1 MYQNQK
7 DETLVMLTLAGEQSA
22 YEVLVA
28 RYENAV
34 IASAASVTH
43 NRHMAEDSAQDAFIT
58 AWIKLNM
65 LREPDKYGAWVCR
78 IAKNCAKNTVMRF
91 QSFISLDD
99 PDKPVAYA
107 SDSKQ
112 SDPIDTYELSEE
124 NTLLHES
131 IEKLPEKVRRIINLH
146 YFEDLSVS
154 EIAEKMG
161 ISQGTVKWQLHEGRK
176 RIRKELCA
184 MNEEYSDT
192 LVQRVM
198 KKVEELKLWQYKKSK
213 NGFEKVY
220 NEVLK
225 EVEELPESM
234 DKYHALADVLMRGWW
249 WISGDK
255 NDALFERIRDA
266 AEKGKNDE
274 VMEFIAAKED
284 SKLYGG
290 AKIEFIRETQIP
302 RLEKSGF
309 VKALA
314 AEWCWLAS
322 TYFEENEPEKGFEA
336 YEKGISVAKPSELY
350 YSYMK
355 NCLKAEK
362 MIAEEYK
369 DKDYNR
375 YKIFAPVE
383 EYRFIDGEPRHRD
396 RKWYNKGGLYSAD
409 NGIDD
414 CIFYNASRCDG
425 QFTVTG
431 LKAGEKHIGS
441 DGTVLEFTSDN
452 VSVTTPCGNFEG
464 CVLWT
469 TEYCRSVYK
478 AYYKEGVGIVKAEK
492 TFNGFTETRLLKSY
506 EVKGGSGVIPFF
518 TGNKWIYTANYAPEV
533 MKVESEYK
541 VEHYD
546 GKAAIV
552 SCFSSTERF
561 KYDENSWV
569 DMISQI
575 RSEYWVK
582 NGDNGESIADVSYPI
597 ERAKLLAKTP
607 TEKAHTKAA
616 CSVAERIMRTDP
628 TFNPEYTESG
638 HWNFF
643 RRHVVYRKDDKTV
656 TEDDFRW
663 SFEWKHMGGNDAD
676 PMHPLLFNH
685 IYSILHD
692 AVGCLWCEKWKDGYK
707 DTVTINPW
715 GDNIAK
721 TAILCENAGTVETKA
736 GSFENCLKLSLDIG
750 KYGEFVEYRSGKK
763 EYYFAPN
770 IGIVKTVNYYCDD
783 LLIGVYEL
791 TGYEGTGDG
800 YMPVSDGLVRK
811 YEAVGLTDGYVS
823 GVEYTYAA
831 DDQGQVYIFED
842 NLGVRK
848 KPEAYIIYPSTCGED
863 LEEKLWQEGRRDMGN
878 LRHDILDKSRL
889 RHDINDF
896 QLFLHYLEQNDRSWY
911 VPERKT
917 SQSKHRMRIYES
929 LGEKDGE
936 VPKAW
941 LGAYA
946 RECFIAAC
954 SMLGSYNREE
964 GYPYLDRAFELF
976 IEWDSIPDGELL
988 ETGDKFIFGGIK
1000 VIKGNA
1006 NVIVLP
1012 DGIKEVIREGSFF
1025 FTINGA
1031 GLMYHAMTALHGWE
1045 WFNGVREEERF
1056 KEAVE
1061 RAKLLIK

>member
-7 DETLVMLTLAGEQSA
+7 DETLVMLTLAGEQNA
-22 YEVLVA
+22 YSVLVA

-99 PDKPVAYA
+99 PDKHVTDVA
-107 SDSKQ
+107 DCKQ
-112 SDPIDTYELSEE
+112 SDPCDTYELSEE
-124 NTLLHES
+124 NSMLHES

-184 MNEEYSDT
+184 MNEEYNDT

-198 KKVEELKLWQYKKSK
+198 KKVEELKLWQYKNSK

-220 NEVLK
+220 KEVLK

-249 WISGDK
+249 WINGDK

-284 SKLYGG
+284 SNLYGD
-290 AKIEFIRETQIP
+290 AKIKFIRETQIP

-314 AEWCWLAS
+314 AEWNWLAY

-336 YEKGISVAKPSELY
+336 YEKGLEVVKPSDLY

-355 NCLKAEK
+355 NCLKTEK
-362 MIAEEYK
+362 MNAEEYK

-375 YKIFAPVE
+375 YMLLASAE
-383 EYRFIDGEPRHRD
+383 EYRFIDGKPNRWD
-396 RKWYNKGGLYSAD
+396 QKWRSKGGLYSASNNID
-409 NGIDD
+409 NY
-414 CIFYNASRCDG
+414 IFYYASCCDG
-425 QFTVTG
+425 LFTVKG
-431 LKAGEKHIGS
+431 LKVGERHIGS

-469 TEYCRSVYK
+469 TKYCHSVNK
-478 AYYKEGVGIVKAEK
+478 TYYKNGVGIVKAER
-492 TFNGFTETRLLKSY
+492 TFNGFTETRMLKSY
-506 EVKGGSGVIPFF
+506 EIKGGSGIIPFF
-518 TGNKWIYTANYAPEV
+518 KGNSWVYTANYAPDV
-533 MKVESEYK
+533 MKTESEYT
-541 VEHYD
+541 VDYCD
-546 GKAAIV
+546 GKISII
-552 SCFSSTERF
+552 SCFGIFERF
-561 KYDENSWV
+561 KYDENSWA
-569 DMISQI
+569 DMILQI
-575 RSEYWVK
+575 RNEYWVK
-582 NGDNGESIADVSYPI
+582 SGHNEQLIDDVSYPI
-597 ERAKLLAKTP
+597 ERARLLAKTP

-616 CSVAERIMRTDP
+616 CSVAERIMKTDP
-628 TFNPEYTESG
+628 IFNPDHTETG

-643 RRHVVYRKDDKTV
+643 RRLVVYRNDDKTV
-656 TEDDFRW
+656 SEEDFRW
-663 SFEWKHMGGNDAD
+663 DFEYKQFDGKDAG
-676 PMHPLLFNH
+676 PMYPLLFNH
-685 IYSILHD
+685 IYGILQD
-692 AVGCLWCEKWKDGYK
+692 AVGCLWCEKWKVGYK
-707 DTVTINPW
+707 DTITNNPW
-715 GDNIAK
+715 GEVAAK
-721 TAILCENAGTVETKA
+721 TEILCENAGTVETKA

-750 KYGEFVEYRSGKK
+750 KYGEFIEYRCGKK

-783 LLIGVYEL
+783 LLKSVYEL
-791 TGYEGTGDG
+791 TEYEGMGEG
-800 YMPVSDGLVRK
+800 YMPISDGLVRK
-811 YEAVGLTDGYVS
+811 YEAVGLTDGYAA
-823 GVEYTYAA
+823 GAEYTYAA
-831 DDQGQVYIFED
+831 DEEGQVYIFED

-848 KPEAYIIYPSTCGED
+848 KPEVYTLYPSTCGEE

-878 LRHDILDKSRL
+878 LRHDILDESRL
-889 RHDINDF
+889 RHDINNF
-896 QLFLHYLEQNDRSWY
+896 NLFLHFLGQNDRRWY
-911 VPERKT
+911 VPERGT
-917 SQSKHRMRIYES
+917 AQTKHRMRIFET
-929 LGEKDGE
+929 LGEKEGE
-936 VPKAW
+936 VPEAW

-946 RECFIAAC
+946 RQCFIAAC
-954 SMLGSYNREE
+954 SMFGSGNREE
-964 GYPYLDRAFELF
+964 GYLYLDSSFELF
-976 IEWDSIPDGELL
+976 RKWDDIPNGELL

-1000 VIKGNA
+1000 IIKGNS

-1012 DGIKEVIREGSFF
+1012 DGTKEVIREGWFF
-1025 FTINGA
+1025 FDINGA
-1031 GLMYHAMTALHGWE
+1031 ELMYYAMTALHGWE
-1045 WFNGVREEERF
+1045 WFNGVREDERF
-1056 KEAVE
+1056 KKAIE
-1061 RAKLLIK
+1061 RAKELIK